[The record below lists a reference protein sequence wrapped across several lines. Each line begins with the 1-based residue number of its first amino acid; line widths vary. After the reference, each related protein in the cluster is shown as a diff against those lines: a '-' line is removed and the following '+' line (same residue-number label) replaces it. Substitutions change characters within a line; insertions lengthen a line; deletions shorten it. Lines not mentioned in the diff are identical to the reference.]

1 MRNSTTSTAASWE
14 MLSEIGPIWSI
25 NALSRSLYL
34 PKDTSRHHVQY
45 RFSILEASA
54 LKQEQNVKPN
64 CLINIFT
71 RHTKPGGWVE
81 YIDLDLECRSPD
93 DSVTREHASKHFN
106 ELFLAASRKNG
117 MEPCPGPLLEGWLKD
132 AGFEGVT
139 AERHVL
145 PVGTWPADKHLVINH

>member
-1 MRNSTTSTAASWE
+1 M
-14 MLSEIGPIWSI
+14 
-25 NALSRSLYL
+25 
-34 PKDTSRHHVQY
+34 QY

-54 LKQEQNVKPN
+54 LKQEQNVKPS

-106 ELFLAASRKNG
+106 ELFLAASRKSG
-117 MEPCPGPLLEGWLKD
+117 MEPCPGPRLEGWLKD

-145 PVGTWPADKHLVINH
+145 PVGTWPADKHLVINN